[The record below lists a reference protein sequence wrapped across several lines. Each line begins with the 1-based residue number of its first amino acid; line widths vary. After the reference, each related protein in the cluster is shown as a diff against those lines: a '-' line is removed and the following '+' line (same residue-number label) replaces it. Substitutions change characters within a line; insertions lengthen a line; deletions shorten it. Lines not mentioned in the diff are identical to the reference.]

1 MKKSNS
7 LSSSSSFSVF
17 KPVDSTLCCCRS
29 SNSSDSSS
37 SSPSSSSSSSSLS
50 PLQQFLSSA
59 AQAIEDFANSLLNS
73 ASKKD
78 EVMVRDKLK
87 EGNLEVDVDGWNW
100 ERWSLHFKEVEEQ
113 ERLIKLL
120 KSQLRNAVEK
130 EDYEDAAKLKVAIA
144 AAGTKDAVGSVMSY
158 LKNAVEEERY
168 QDAVFVRDNAGAG
181 LVGWWA
187 GVSDDRNDPLD
198 RKSVV

>member
-37 SSPSSSSSSSSLS
+37 SSPSSSSPSSSSSSSSSLS

-78 EVMVRDKLK
+78 GVVVRDKLE

-120 KSQLRNAVEK
+120 KVILFFE
-130 EDYEDAAKLKVAIA
+130 
-144 AAGTKDAVGSVMSY
+144 
-158 LKNAVEEERY
+158 
-168 QDAVFVRDNAGAG
+168 FV
-181 LVGWWA
+181 
-187 GVSDDRNDPLD
+187 
-198 RKSVV
+198 